1 MEYDNNYKI
10 IRYNRVEN
18 NNENSLFVFYSNILL
33 KRAEVDK
40 LLNPE
45 ELIEN
50 HTYNIS
56 IYQSIQIYYFDMNK
70 YDNKNIIYISEPNNI
85 IIYPQFNNFSD
96 YTKIQNSHFYKFY
109 NKNVQEC
116 NLYYKHI
123 INIVKKSNRIISTQI
138 LRKSFLQKQ
147 FNLTNF
153 IENVSNNSLK
163 RENKKD

>member
-1 MEYDNNYKI
+1 
-10 IRYNRVEN
+10 
-18 NNENSLFVFYSNILL
+18 
-33 KRAEVDK
+33 
-40 LLNPE
+40 
-45 ELIEN
+45 
-50 HTYNIS
+50 
-56 IYQSIQIYYFDMNK
+56 MNK
-70 YDNKNIIYISEPNNI
+70 YDNENIIYISEPNNI

-138 LRKSFLQKQ
+138 LRKSFFQKQ

>member
-1 MEYDNNYKI
+1 MIINKI

-70 YDNKNIIYISEPNNI
+70 YDNENIIYISEPNNI
-85 IIYPQFNNFSD
+85 IIYAQF
-96 YTKIQNSHFYKFY
+96 
-109 NKNVQEC
+109 
-116 NLYYKHI
+116 
-123 INIVKKSNRIISTQI
+123 
-138 LRKSFLQKQ
+138 
-147 FNLTNF
+147 
-153 IENVSNNSLK
+153 
-163 RENKKD
+163 

>member
-1 MEYDNNYKI
+1 MKI
-10 IRYNRVEN
+10 
-18 NNENSLFVFYSNILL
+18 LFIFQNLIILL
-33 KRAEVDK
+33 FIH
-40 LLNPE
+40 N
-45 ELIEN
+45 LIIN
-50 HTYNIS
+50 
-56 IYQSIQIYYFDMNK
+56 
-70 YDNKNIIYISEPNNI
+70 
-85 IIYPQFNNFSD
+85 SD

-123 INIVKKSNRIISTQI
+123 IIIVKKSNRIISTQI